1 MLKPKN
7 HVDLGANVTIW
18 GQVQTDVQGKFGN
31 YRRKLE
37 KSINRDK
44 QKWTIIWP
52 QRVVVSIF
60 KFYKSSKA
68 QLYLVSMNF
77 YTVPVTIFPPFL

>member
-31 YRRKLE
+31 YRWKLE

-52 QRVVVSIF
+52 QRVVSIF

-68 QLYLVSMNF
+68 QLHLVPMNF
-77 YTVPVTIFPPFL
+77 YTIPVTIFPPFL